1 MKIERPRRGGDAT
14 SAEIDRPGDE
24 TRPDSVAL
32 ERERSRIP
40 SLYDPCPTQRG
51 LARRGVG
58 ARSADSSL
66 EAGSVS
72 WGALVVPAARQVLL
86 AFAGI
91 GLFTAVLTYGLSEGS
106 FIESG
111 TANECTGRVRT
122 TSRRSWR
129 RWTWTT
135 SGFTFPVRTPETAAF
150 GYSFRSNVDR
160 CFREPADGSVVD
172 PSGRGLL
179 LEPTGAGLY
188 DEFREA
194 LAEPLA
200 STPEPLAEQLTDA
213 LLRRFEFVA
222 AADPV
227 VHVGERRVTVAVSEG
242 AFGPIGR
249 FDEHPVASFL
259 AVGFAAGLEREIVL
273 EVSAGADPGAWLVS
287 CRWDT
292 EDTRR

>member
-1 MKIERPRRGGDAT
+1 MKSNDLDEGGDAT

-40 SLYDPCPTQRG
+40 SLYDPLSDSAWSGSAWSRRTVGGFLVGSG
-51 LARRGVG
+51 LCFV
-58 ARSADSSL
+58 
-66 EAGSVS
+66 
-72 WGALVVPAARQVLL
+72 GALVVPAARQVLL

-106 FIESG
+106 FIESRDG
-111 TANECTGRVRT
+111 ERVYGSCADNLAAIVAALDLDDERVYVPC
-122 TSRRSWR
+122 SDAGDS
-129 RWTWTT
+129 
-135 SGFTFPVRTPETAAF
+135 SVRLLVP
-150 GYSFRSNVDR
+150 GNVDR

-194 LAEPLA
+194 LTEPLA

-249 FDEHPVASFL
+249 FDHPVASFL